1 MSLTA
6 PKIEHESQ
14 EVVVEIPKTSTVRL
28 PTTLYRPVSRFRV
41 YVTKIRH
48 VVTQLIVERTLPD
61 GTLVTRYA
69 IATRFIETEYEGG
82 RTTQFLTAYLVPII
96 GAGGAEATPQPVSS
110 SSTAVGS
117 STTSEAIVA
126 RRSLPAM

>member
-14 EVVVEIPKTSTVRL
+14 DVMVETPKTSTVRL
-28 PTTLYRPVSRFRV
+28 PTTLFRPVSRFRV
-41 YVTKIRH
+41 YVTRIRH
-48 VVTQLIVERTLPD
+48 VVTQLIVEHTLPD

-82 RTTQFLTAYLVPII
+82 RTTQLLTAYLIPII
-96 GAGGAEATPQPVSS
+96 SASSAEATPLPVSS
-110 SSTAVGS
+110 SATATGS
-117 STTSEAIVA
+117 STTSQSIVA
-126 RRSLPAM
+126 RGGLSVM

>member
-6 PKIEHESQ
+6 PRVEYESQ
-14 EVVVEIPKTSTVRL
+14 EVVVEIPKTGTARL
-28 PTTLYRPVSRFRV
+28 PTTLYRPVSRFRIF
-41 YVTKIRH
+41 VTKIRH

-82 RTTQFLTAYLVPII
+82 RTTQLLTAYLLPITS
-96 GAGGAEATPQPVSS
+96 ASSSEAKPQPVSS
-110 SSTAVGS
+110 SATATGS
-117 STTSEAIVA
+117 SATSESIVA
-126 RRSLPAM
+126 RRGASVT